1 MIFPTN
7 SELLEKSKKT
17 LSIRTAL
24 NILLAFVV
32 IKISQILISVILN
45 TISDGIFF
53 LKVLTIVITSH
64 IGVSFAIGLISF
76 YMSIARGNG
85 VKIDLIFSYFNS
97 IKPIFASLLY
107 GIMVVLGCAFLIVP
121 GIIIGL
127 TFFPVFYLIADDK
140 QIDFF
145 EAFNKSYKLMSGK
158 KSQLFFL
165 HIRAFLLVLLAF
177 IPFFLAIVIGVKSF
191 TEEGVFPFF
200 NFPGVIF
207 YSIAIT
213 ITLISVVWITILYSM
228 TYANFY
234 DALNNKS

>member
-1 MIFPTN
+1 MFPTN

-17 LSIRTAL
+17 LSKRIVL
-24 NILLAFVV
+24 KILLAVVV
-32 IKISQILISVILN
+32 IQISQILISTILSV
-45 TISDGIFF
+45 ISDGSFF
-53 LKVLTIVITSH
+53 LKILTIIITSH
-64 IGVSFAIGLISF
+64 IGASFTIGLISF
-76 YMSIARGNG
+76 YISIARGNG

-97 IKPIFASLLY
+97 IKPLLASLLV
-107 GIMVVLGCAFLIVP
+107 GIMVVLGLAFLIVP

-177 IPFFLAIVIGVKSF
+177 IPFFLAIVIGIKSF

-213 ITLISVVWITILYSM
+213 ITLISVVWITILYSL

-234 DALNNKS
+234 DALIKKP

>member
-1 MIFPTN
+1 MFPTN

-17 LSIRTAL
+17 LSKRIVL
-24 NILLAFVV
+24 KILLAVVV
-32 IKISQILISVILN
+32 IQISQILISTILSA
-45 TISDGIFF
+45 ISDGSFF
-53 LKVLTIVITSH
+53 LNVLTIIITSH
-64 IGVSFAIGLISF
+64 IGASFTIGLISF
-76 YMSIARGNG
+76 YISIARGNG

-97 IKPIFASLLY
+97 IKPLLASLLY
-107 GIMVVLGCAFLIVP
+107 GIMVVLGLAFLIVP

-177 IPFFLAIVIGVKSF
+177 IPFFLAIVIGIKSF

-207 YSIAIT
+207 YSIAII
-213 ITLISVVWITILYSM
+213 ITLISVVWITILYSL

-234 DALNNKS
+234 DALIKKP

>member
-1 MIFPTN
+1 MFPTN
-7 SELLEKSKKT
+7 LELLEKSKRT
-17 LSIRTAL
+17 LSTRIVLTI
-24 NILLAFVV
+24 ILVFVV
-32 IKISQILISVILN
+32 IQILQILISIMLN
-45 TISDGIFF
+45 AISDGSFF
-53 LKVLTIVITSH
+53 LNVLTIIITSH
-64 IGVSFAIGLISF
+64 IGASFTIGLISF
-76 YMSIARGNG
+76 YISIARGNG

-97 IKPIFASLLY
+97 IKPLLASLLI
-107 GIMVVLGCAFLIVP
+107 GIMVVLGLAFLIVP

-165 HIRAFLLVLLAF
+165 QIRAFLLLLLAF
-177 IPFFLAIVIGVKSF
+177 IPFFLAFIIGIKSF

-200 NFPGVIF
+200 DFPGVIF

-213 ITLISVVWITILYSM
+213 ITLISVVWITILYSL